1 MDQLNVM
8 IGQHLAVFGVI
19 LLAVVVLFLIM
30 LVLFITTRSKMSAL
44 QKNMTSLPMVRKP
57 ILMRF

>member
-30 LVLFITTRSKMSAL
+30 LVLVITTRSIMSAL
-44 QKNMTSLPMVRKP
+44 QK
-57 ILMRF
+57 